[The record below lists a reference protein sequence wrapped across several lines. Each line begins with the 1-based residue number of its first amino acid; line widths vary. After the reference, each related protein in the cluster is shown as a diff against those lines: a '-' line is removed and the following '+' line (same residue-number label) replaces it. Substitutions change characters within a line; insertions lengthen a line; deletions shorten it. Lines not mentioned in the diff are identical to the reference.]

1 MVVAANTNCDYNLRT
16 FCYFPHCEKL
26 SLLTVLRLLM
36 LALEEDLDI
45 SFFLPVEVLERFL
58 LLLVLLLFDFL
69 LLSLANIITNSAM
82 NYSQFHF
89 IREWVIF
96 DIQQYK
102 FMDPN
107 RIGASVVLKY
117 F

>member
-1 MVVAANTNCDYNLRT
+1 
-16 FCYFPHCEKL
+16 
-26 SLLTVLRLLM
+26 M
-36 LALEEDLDI
+36 LALEEDFDI

-89 IREWVIF
+89 IRKWVIF

-107 RIGASVVLKY
+107 RIGASVVLKH